1 MTNLDCATNCTDSH
15 GIAMRPDALVA
26 AQPLDS
32 NLNRRTWL
40 KAVGVGLTAVGLG
53 SLGTQAQA
61 AAGLVKAGKASAIPV
76 KGAAPFTLKGQFI
89 IVTQPKKGVF
99 KAFSGICTHMGAQ
112 ISSIQGTNLVC
123 NVHGSMFN
131 DSTGAVTGGPAPS
144 ALKKFTV
151 TNKAGT
157 LYIKI

>member
-1 MTNLDCATNCTDSH
+1 MTNIDCAATCTDSH
-15 GIAMRPDALVA
+15 GLTLRPDALDS

-32 NLNRRTWL
+32 SLNRRAWL
-40 KAVGVGLTAVGLG
+40 KAVGVGLTAVGFG
-53 SLGTQAQA
+53 SLGSQAQA
-61 AAGLVKAGKASAIPV
+61 AASLVKAGKASTVPV
-76 KGAAPFTLKGQFI
+76 KGAAPFTLKGQYI

-112 ISSIQGTNLVC
+112 ITNIQGTNLVC
-123 NVHGSMFN
+123 AVHGSTYN
-131 DSTGAVTGGPAPS
+131 DSTGAVTGGPAPTG
-144 ALKKFTV
+144 LKKFTV